1 MHSRVR
7 DCGCLVDLVVR
18 AENLQDPFLARKPR
32 NHTRLDGRKVRVHE
46 FVAELGHQCR
56 PHQLRKRTGG
66 MLPYSIC
73 AAAERFAVAG
83 LAHVA
88 QTEAYAAVAGSVI
101 REEVDGHAGI
111 HTGVNVGRRQV
122 GMDVGNMHALRL
134 LLVTQ
139 CPLHSR
145 TNGSPDGRVPSP
157 P

>member
-7 DCGCLVDLVVR
+7 DFGSLVDLVVR

-32 NHTRLDGRKVRVHE
+32 NHTRLDSGKVRVHE
-46 FVAELGHQCR
+46 FVAGLGHQCR
-56 PHQLRKRTGG
+56 PHQLRKRTGVRCRTAFAR
-66 MLPYSIC
+66 LPS
-73 AAAERFAVAG
+73 VAG

-101 REEVDGHAGI
+101 REEVDGHVGI
-111 HTGVNVGRRQV
+111 HTGVNVGRQQV
-122 GMDVGNMHALRL
+122 GMDVGNRHALRL

-139 CPLHSR
+139 CPLHSG
-145 TNGSPDGRVPSP
+145 TNGSPDGRMPSP